1 MKMKISTKGRY
12 AIKFMIDLATYD
24 NGEPVRIKDVAKR
37 QWTDIIQSLYLY
49 NACNHVRPDSVGN
62 SVLLLQH
69 QQIQL

>member
-49 NACNHVRPDSVGN
+49 MHHVHQA
-62 SVLLLQH
+62 LMQH
-69 QQIQL
+69 FYQSINTY